1 MNLPLI
7 VISYLIIMNLTGFA
21 LMGIDKQKAR
31 KKAWRIPEATLF
43 LFALCGGSI
52 GSIIGMYAFR
62 HKTKHWYF
70 VVGMPLIL
78 VLQLILFYMLSR
90 MHLTFTVV

>member
-70 VVGMPLIL
+70 VIGMPLIL
-78 VLQLILFYMLSR
+78 VLQLVLIYMLSR
-90 MHLTFTVV
+90 LHLTFTVV

>member
-7 VISYLIIMNLTGFA
+7 IISYLIIMNLIGFA

-70 VVGMPLIL
+70 VIGMPLIL
-78 VLQLILFYMLSR
+78 VLQLILFYILSR

>member
-70 VVGMPLIL
+70 VIGMPLIL
-78 VLQLILFYMLSR
+78 VLQLVLFYMLFR